1 MVAPTTACTKIR
13 PPTRRLLLS
22 TALAAGL
29 VLGLGG
35 FRSFEANFAPSSDL
49 WPRWQTHDATSTATI
64 DASAWD
70 GLIKAYLR
78 PDPDGVDVFDYA
90 AVTAADRS
98 VLQSF
103 LAEMATLPIS
113 TYSRPEQMA
122 YWLNLYNALTVE
134 VILEHYPVKS
144 IRDIDTSPGWFAD
157 GPWDQKLIR
166 VENEDLTLNDI
177 EHRILRPIWQDARIH
192 YGVNCAS
199 IGCPDLQLDAF
210 TGANLEAQLEAAAR
224 DYINDDRGVSI
235 SGDEIQVSSIYDW
248 FFEDFG
254 GTEDTLMAH
263 LIQYAEP
270 QLASQLQAIGTL
282 HDSDYDW
289 RLNAPE
295 ILAAAR

>member
-1 MVAPTTACTKIR
+1 MIALTAFTQ
-13 PPTRRLLLS
+13 TRRVLMS

-29 VLGLGG
+29 VIGLGG

-70 GLIKAYLR
+70 RLIKTYLQ

-90 AVTAADRS
+90 AVTADDRAALQAYLAD
-98 VLQSF
+98 
-103 LAEMATLPIS
+103 MAALTIS

-134 VILEHYPVKS
+134 VILEHYPVAS

-157 GPWDQKLIR
+157 GPWDQELIR
-166 VENEDLTLNDI
+166 IENEDLTLNDI

-199 IGCPDLQLDAF
+199 IGCPDLHLDAF
-210 TGANLEAQLEAAAR
+210 TGANLEATLDAAAW
-224 DYINDDRGVSI
+224 DYINDARGVSI
-235 SGDEIQVSSIYDW
+235 TGDKVQVSSIYDW

-254 GTEDTLMAH
+254 GTEETLIAH
-263 LIQYAEP
+263 LIQYADADLAA
-270 QLASQLQAIGTL
+270 QLETIGKL
-282 HDSDYDW
+282 HESDYDW
-289 RLNAPE
+289 QLNAPE
-295 ILAAAR
+295 IIAAAR

>member
-1 MVAPTTACTKIR
+1 MVVQTAVAH
-13 PPTRRLLLS
+13 TRRILMS
-22 TALAAGL
+22 SALAATL
-29 VLGLGG
+29 AISLGG

-49 WPRWQTHDATSTATI
+49 WPRWQAHDAGSTTTI
-64 DASAWD
+64 DANTWD
-70 GLIKAYLR
+70 RLIKTYLQ

-90 AVTAADRS
+90 AVTADDRTA
-98 VLQSF
+98 LEAY
-103 LAEMATLPIS
+103 LAEMAALPIS

-177 EHRILRPIWQDARIH
+177 EHRILRPIWKDARIH

-210 TGANLEAQLEAAAR
+210 TGSNLDAMLDAAAR
-224 DYINDDRGVSI
+224 DYVNDVRGVSL
-235 SGDEIQVSSIYDW
+235 SGDRVQVSSIYDW

-254 GTEDTLMAH
+254 GTEESLLTH
-263 LIQYAEP
+263 LIAYAEP
-270 QLASQLQAIGTL
+270 ELAADLMSIGQL
-282 HDSDYDW
+282 HESDYDW
-289 RLNAPE
+289 RLNGPGAP
-295 ILAAAR
+295 AAGQ